1 MDIKRPNE
9 VKKFIHTMMK
19 DKLKGTGVTVSM
31 SVFLLELD
39 ETEGLSNRILSERAG
54 VTKALTTRVTRQ
66 LEAKD
71 LVEIRP
77 NGRECSITLTPE
89 GAKAREIAQRCSDE
103 CMEYLFSTMDE
114 SERKALHT
122 IYVKMSERIDA
133 YYAQRKS

>member
-1 MDIKRPNE
+1 MDIRRPNE

-19 DKLKGTGVTVSM
+19 
-31 SVFLLELD
+31 
-39 ETEGLSNRILSERAG
+39 ERAG

-66 LEAKD
+66 LEAKG

-89 GAKAREIAQRCSDE
+89 GAKARDVARRCSDE

-114 SERKALHT
+114 SERRALHT